1 LVIEIFGHPFS
12 SYTWK
17 VLIALYENA
26 TPFTFRMIEDPAH
39 KATLDSLWPL
49 GKFPVLREGE
59 TVMIET
65 STIIEYLQT
74 HHPGA
79 TTFLPADPA
88 AALEVRMLDRV
99 FDNHVMNVMT
109 RPVVDALRPPERRD
123 RARPNLSLARHA
135 ARGARMGRRRC
146 LHAGRLR
153 RRACALLRRL
163 GPPDRRS
170 LRGAEGLSRA
180 RPRPPRGGA
189 LRRGGAALSPL
200 FPARRARPRLI
211 PGAPHAGQ
219 HPRPQHHPLDRC
231 PARSG
236 LARRIRLGHGR
247 GAIGGGRPADRA
259 TRSPPL
265 QANAA
270 ALFNCV

>member
-123 RARPNLSLARHA
+123 PDIA
-135 ARGARMGRRRC
+135 A
-146 LHAGRLR
+146 
-153 RRACALLRRL
+153 
-163 GPPDRRS
+163 
-170 LRGAEGLSRA
+170 
-180 RPRPPRGGA
+180 
-189 LRRGGAALSPL
+189 
-200 FPARRARPRLI
+200 
-211 PGAPHAGQ
+211 
-219 HPRPQHHPLDRC
+219 
-231 PARSG
+231 
-236 LARRIRLGHGR
+236 
-247 GAIGGGRPADRA
+247 
-259 TRSPPL
+259 TV
-265 QANAA
+265 AA
-270 ALFNCV
+270 ALDQIYRWLDTRLAGRAWAAGDVFTLADCAAAPALFYADWVHPIDDRFAVLKAYRARALARPAVVRCVEEARPYRHYFPLGAPDRD